1 MSDSLNS
8 NFIKTIILLF
18 ILSLYSTSVYSQQG
32 RLTLSGK
39 VVDNGNKPLRGAR
52 VTVISSTDT
61 NNRNGAI
68 TDNDGNF
75 IVEKLRRGGYKFEIN
90 FIGFHK
96 YNKNI
101 ELSPETS
108 NLGTIKMTA
117 EDVKLGDVTVE
128 GQMVRQE
135 QKEDTTIFNAG
146 AFKVNPDATTEDL
159 IRKMPG
165 VTVETDGS
173 VKAQG
178 ENIQKVLVDGKEFFG
193 DDPTLALRTIPAEII
208 DKIQVYDRAS
218 DQAQFTGFDDGN
230 AQKTLNIIT
239 KSDKNQGNFGKLYAG
254 YGTED
259 RFWAG
264 GNINYFKGDSKVSVI
279 GLSNNINQQNFAAQ
293 DILSAT
299 GSQASRR
306 PGAMGGGRRPAAG
319 GGGSPGGMF
328 GGSRDFIVGQ
338 QNGISQTNSIGLN
351 YSDIWSQAVNFTGS
365 YFFNLSNNDNN
376 SLVSRNFFT
385 QNDISQFYNEEN
397 IAITKNY
404 NHRINARLDY
414 KIDSSN
420 SLLITPRFN
429 LQTNNYNSMVDG
441 STIINSNPVNQTENV
456 YKSDLTGYNFD
467 NSMLYRHKFPAAG
480 RTFSMQ
486 LSTNIN
492 KNDGQTLLNSKNTI
506 FDTTNNIIEIN
517 QDGDLIGDGYRIN
530 SEINYTEPVTD
541 KSMLQFTYRPSYT
554 VSNSD
559 KEIYNITPGD
569 VSNYQL
575 DTLLSN
581 NFENIYFQQRGGLS
595 YSYRDDLSYLSL
607 GIEYQT
613 ALLDGNQ
620 IFPVRGS
627 TSFSF
632 SDILPNARYQYNFS
646 KTTNFRINYRTS
658 ANAPSVSQLQNV
670 VDNSNPV
677 LLKAGNPNLIQNYT
691 HTLMSRIGS
700 ADPHSSSSIFAF
712 GMISFTNDYIANSI
726 ITARKD
732 TTIDNIPL
740 FAGSQLSRPVNMDGY
755 IMARSFLTYGI
766 PVTFLKSN
774 FNINGGLM
782 YSRTPGLINDVK
794 NTADN
799 YSINSGVVLS
809 SNISPELDFTI
820 SYNANYSIIKNSIL
834 PTQDN
839 NYLIS
844 VANIKFNWIFW
855 NGFLIN
861 TEVFHNLYKGLEQD
875 FNQEFLLWNVSL
887 GYKFLENNAGEIRL
901 SVYDILGQNNSI
913 SRNVT
918 EIYLEDLRTQV
929 LQRYFMLTFTY
940 NLRKFG
946 S

>member
-68 TDNDGNF
+68 TDDDGNF
-75 IVEKLRRGGYKFEIN
+75 LVEKLRRGSHKVEIN

-677 LLKAGNPNLIQNYT
+677 LLKAGNPNLKQNYT

-782 YSRTPGLINDVK
+782 YSRTPGLINDIK